1 MIYLSVDREGA
12 SSLNYLIET
21 PFQTRI
27 VELLIINAEVSETTF
42 MFIFRVVVLMS

>member
-1 MIYLSVDREGA
+1 MFDDREGA

-27 VELLIINAEVSETTF
+27 VELLITNVEVSYSNPVYVSRT
-42 MFIFRVVVLMS
+42 V